1 MIFLNVDYPW
11 DKFSKTARGL
21 KSVLWISF
29 YGEVFKTSTLDIQ
42 LNPIRVKDS
51 SNWDIST
58 SAQRKRYGVCSSV
71 QIKKVRI
78 TNNFSIFRTWLR
90 YQDTLVHFS
99 HFQIV
104 YHNT

>member
-11 DKFSKTARGL
+11 DTFS

-51 SNWDIST
+51 SN
-58 SAQRKRYGVCSSV
+58 SV
-71 QIKKVRI
+71 QTMLVPIRISQLLHNVRDMVYVVRFKSRRFVSLI
-78 TNNFSIFRTWLR
+78 IFQYFEPGYVTRTL
-90 YQDTLVHFS
+90 LFIS
-99 HFQIV
+99 PISK
-104 YHNT
+104 